1 MAKTLRWEW
10 ALTLVGCLL
19 GGLAHAEEPA
29 ASSPPAEA
37 AEIQLK
43 NGDSMRGTII
53 AVEPGQRVIVI
64 VAGEQSV
71 IPWGDIA
78 RIVGGPKE
86 ASPSAASTAASPA
99 PAPAAE
105 PVPAKGKPMVHIESD
120 WDDAE
125 LSRVDGELGAGMY
138 NNSGQIGP
146 QTLSRY
152 VCRAPCNKLVDGRE
166 GHKFFISAPGMFPS
180 PMFRLEDYDG
190 QVTARVHGVSL
201 ARYMGGV
208 IMAASGGMFVLGGTM
223 FAGISFISENETP
236 TPENPDPA
244 RTARQVRTVGVAL
257 AGIGAASLITG
268 IVLLSAGRTRVEL
281 IPANRSHTGLV
292 LDHGVLRF

>member
-10 ALTLVGCLL
+10 VLTLVGCLL
-19 GGLAHAEEPA
+19 GGSAHAEEPA
-29 ASSPPAEA
+29 ASVAPAEA

-43 NGDSMRGTII
+43 NGGSMRGTII

-86 ASPSAASTAASPA
+86 ASLSAVSAAASPA

-105 PVPAKGKPMVHIESD
+105 PVPAKGMPIVHIESD
-120 WDDAE
+120 WADAE

-152 VCRAPCNKLVDGRE
+152 ICRAPCDKLVDGRE

-180 PMFRLEDYDG
+180 PMFRLEDLND

-201 ARYMGGV
+201 GRYMGGV
-208 IMAASGGMFVLGGTM
+208 IMTASGGMFMLGGTM
-223 FAGISFISENETP
+223 FAGISFISENEKP
-236 TPENPDPA
+236 TPDNPDPA
-244 RTARQVRTVGVAL
+244 RTARQVRAVGVTL
-257 AGIGAASLITG
+257 AAIGAASLVTG
-268 IVLLSAGRTRVEL
+268 IVLLSVGRTRLEL
-281 IPANRSHTGLV
+281 IPAKRGHTGVV